1 MCGRF
6 VSASSEADVSQA
18 LFADLSGVN
27 LGASYNV
34 SPTASVYGV
43 RTLASGQRSVD
54 VFRWGLAPEW
64 ISHSKKLQPLIN
76 ARLETVDQK
85 PAFANAFKFRRCVIP
100 ANGFFEWQKMG
111 SANRQPFYVYKKD
124 SSLLFMAGIWEL
136 GVGDEAKDFSIL
148 TTRANSDV
156 AHIHHRMPVLLDGNA
171 LESWLM
177 PGVAETQSLKNLLLE
192 GSAERLDSHY
202 GDRRVGNASLND
214 SDLISEVPPDTLW

>member
-18 LFADLSGVN
+18 LFADLSGVT
-27 LGASYNV
+27 LEASYNV

-54 VFRWGLAPEW
+54 VFRWGLSPEW
-64 ISHSKKLQPLIN
+64 MSHSKKLQPLIN

-85 PAFANAFKFRRCVIP
+85 PAFANAFKLRRCVIP

-111 SANRQPFYVYKKD
+111 NANRQPFYVYKKD

-136 GVGDEAKDFSIL
+136 GVGDQTKDFSIL
-148 TTRANSDV
+148 VKSYFT
-156 AHIHHRMPVLLDGNA
+156 
-171 LESWLM
+171 
-177 PGVAETQSLKNLLLE
+177 LKNQK
-192 GSAERLDSHY
+192 Y
-202 GDRRVGNASLND
+202 
-214 SDLISEVPPDTLW
+214 

>member
-1 MCGRF
+1 
-6 VSASSEADVSQA
+6 
-18 LFADLSGVN
+18 
-27 LGASYNV
+27 
-34 SPTASVYGV
+34 
-43 RTLASGQRSVD
+43 
-54 VFRWGLAPEW
+54 
-64 ISHSKKLQPLIN
+64 
-76 ARLETVDQK
+76 
-85 PAFANAFKFRRCVIP
+85 
-100 ANGFFEWQKMG
+100 MG

-202 GDRRVGNASLND
+202 VDRRVGNASLND